1 LIQYE
6 VGSDDD
12 GILQNTRASK
22 MPIEIIS
29 LIVAVP
35 CLVVVTEQLLDV
47 LAEMDELIDGE
58 QA

>member
-1 LIQYE
+1 
-6 VGSDDD
+6 
-12 GILQNTRASK
+12 